1 MVQLLLK
8 LKNAFSATDFQLL
21 LFRILYYLLSSLK
34 KWFIFF
40 SSTDNPQQDLLDTF
54 PEKTA
59 RNGHFYGALDDQ
71 NGLHL
76 NPTDF
81 RMAADVPDINPM
93 DVEEGDPIMSAGM

>member
-1 MVQLLLK
+1 MH
-8 LKNAFSATDFQLL
+8 FL
-21 LFRILYYLLSSLK
+21 LFSTSSFQNTILLTFEFK
-34 KWFIFF
+34 KMIYFF

>member
-1 MVQLLLK
+1 MQLLLK
-8 LKNAFSATDFQLL
+8 FKNAFSATYFQLL
-21 LFRILYYLLSSLK
+21 LFRILYYFRVLK
-34 KWFIFF
+34 NDFF
-40 SSTDNPQQDLLDTF
+40 FPSTDNPQQDLLDTF

-93 DVEEGDPIMSAGM
+93 DVEEGDPIMSAGKA

>member
-1 MVQLLLK
+1 MHFLLPIF
-8 LKNAFSATDFQLL
+8 NFFFSE
-21 LFRILYYLLSSLK
+21 YYSTFEFK
-34 KWFIFF
+34 KIIFF

-59 RNGHFYGALDDQ
+59 RNGHFYGAFDDQ

-93 DVEEGDPIMSAGM
+93 DVEEGDPIMSAGTT

>member
-1 MVQLLLK
+1 MQLLLK
-8 LKNAFSATDFQLL
+8 FKNAFSATYFQLL
-21 LFRILYYLLSSLK
+21 LFRILYY
-34 KWFIFF
+34 FRVFF
-40 SSTDNPQQDLLDTF
+40 STDNPQQDLLDTF

-93 DVEEGDPIMSAGM
+93 DVEEGDPIMSAGNA